1 MPLRIYNTKSR
12 NKETFE
18 PLHPPRV
25 NMYVCGITAYDYC
38 HLGHARASV
47 VFDVIYRWLKQRGYQ
62 VRYVRNFT
70 DIDDKIIKR
79 AHEKG
84 QDWKAVAEFFIQAF
98 HEDMRALGNQ
108 PPTDEPRATEFI
120 AEMQAL
126 IATLVEKGIAYPAK
140 GDVFYSVRKFPS
152 YGELAQKNLEELE
165 AGARVEVQEA
175 KQDPLDFALWKAA
188 KPGEPEWA
196 SPWGQG
202 RPGWHIEC
210 SAMST
215 KLLGPSLDIHGGG
228 RDLIFPHHE
237 NERAQSE
244 GAFDRPFVKYWL
256 HNGFV
261 NLNADKMSKSTGNF
275 MTIRDVLAQYP
286 HEAIRYFL
294 LSAHYRSPLDFSEG
308 NMKEALAA
316 VDRVYQTLQR
326 LQEYVPGAGES
337 PNPAARAKAW
347 EVLKKFPADFE
358 TAMDDDFNTAQVLGV
373 CFDSVREINK
383 FLDAAPEAD
392 ELGRFR
398 AEAARAFALAGTSLG
413 LFAQEPRQYLEARK
427 SFTLRQSALGEAEIL
442 QKIADRKAARGA
454 RDFKLADRIRD
465 DLAAQGVI
473 LEDKPDGTTTW
484 KVK

>member
-1 MPLRIYNTKSR
+1 
-12 NKETFE
+12 
-18 PLHPPRV
+18 
-25 NMYVCGITAYDYC
+25 MYVCGITAYDYC

-47 VFDVIYRWLKQRGYQ
+47 VFDLIYRYLRFKGYE

-79 AHEKG
+79 AQEKG
-84 QDWKAVAEFFIQAF
+84 QDWKQVAEFFIQAF
-98 HEDMRALGNQ
+98 HEDMQALGNL
-108 PPTDEPRATEFI
+108 PPTDEPRATQFI
-120 AEMQAL
+120 LEMQEM
-126 IATLVEKGIAYPAK
+126 IAKLVEKGIAYPAK
-140 GDVFYSVRKFPS
+140 GDVFYAVRKFPT

-175 KQDPLDFALWKAA
+175 KKDPLDFALWKAA

-215 KLLGPSLDIHGGG
+215 QLLGPSLDIHGGG

-244 GAFDRPFVKYWL
+244 GTYGKPFVKYWL

-294 LSAHYRSPLDFSEG
+294 LSAHYRSPLDFNEG

-326 LQEYVPGAGES
+326 MEEAIPGQGGEGPES
-337 PNPAARAKAW
+337 SWKVAQDFAAS
-347 EVLKKFPADFE
+347 FE
-358 TAMDDDFNTAQVLGV
+358 AAMDDDFNSAQVLGI
-373 CFDSVREINK
+373 CFDLVREVNK
-383 FLDAAPEAD
+383 FLDMGPGSEALEKFRSAAKN
-392 ELGRFR
+392 
-398 AEAARAFALAGTSLG
+398 AFAQVGACLG
-413 LFAQEPRQYLEARK
+413 IFAQAPALYLEARK
-427 SFTLRQSALGEAEIL
+427 NFGLKQGDLGEAEIQ
-442 QKIADRKAARGA
+442 QKIAERKAARGNK
-454 RDFKLADRIRD
+454 DFKTSDRIRD
-465 DLAAQGVI
+465 ELAAQGII

>member
-1 MPLRIYNTKSR
+1 
-12 NKETFE
+12 
-18 PLHPPRV
+18 
-25 NMYVCGITAYDYC
+25 MYVCGITAYDYC

-47 VFDVIYRWLKQRGYQ
+47 VFDVIYRYLKFKGFE

-70 DIDDKIIKR
+70 DIDDKIIRR
-79 AHEKG
+79 AQERG
-84 QDWKAVAEFFIQAF
+84 QDWKQVAEFFIQAF
-98 HEDMRALGNQ
+98 LEDMKALGNQ
-108 PPTDEPRATEFI
+108 APGDEPRATEFI
-120 AEMQAL
+120 AEMQAI
-126 IATLVEKGIAYPAK
+126 IAKLVDKGIAYPAK
-140 GDVFYSVRKFPS
+140 GDVFYAVRKFPT

-175 KQDPLDFALWKAA
+175 KKDPLDFALWKAA

-244 GAFDRPFVKYWL
+244 GAFEKPFVKYWL

-275 MTIRDVLAQYP
+275 LTIRDVLAQYP

-294 LSAHYRSPLDFSEG
+294 LSAHYRSPLDFNEG

-326 LQEYVPGAGES
+326 LEECGPGQDGAGPES
-337 PNPAARAKAW
+337 AWSSVEDFPAA
-347 EVLKKFPADFE
+347 FE
-358 TAMDDDFNTAQVLGV
+358 DAMDDDFNSAQVLGV
-373 CFDSVREINK
+373 CFELVREVNK
-383 FLDAAPEAD
+383 FLDAGPSASHLEKY
-392 ELGRFR
+392 R
-398 AEAARAFALAGTSLG
+398 AEVKNALARVGACLG
-413 LFAQEPRQYLEARK
+413 LFAQPPQAYFEARK
-427 SFTLRQSALGEAEIL
+427 RFTLSQGALSEAEIL
-442 QKIADRKAARGA
+442 QKIAERKEAR
-454 RDFKLADRIRD
+454 RNKDFKMSDRIRD
-465 DLAAQGVI
+465 ELAAQGI
-473 LEDKPDGTTTW
+473 LLEDKPDGTTTW
-484 KVK
+484 KAK

>member
-12 NKETFE
+12 NKEDFQ
-18 PLHPPRV
+18 PLNPPRV
-25 NMYVCGITAYDYC
+25 AMYVCGITAYDYC

-47 VFDVIYRWLKQRGYQ
+47 VFDVIYRYLKFKGYE

-70 DIDDKIIKR
+70 DIDDKIIRR
-79 AHEKG
+79 AQERG
-84 QDWKAVAEFFIQAF
+84 QDWKQVAEFFIQAF
-98 HEDMRALGNQ
+98 LEDMRALGNL
-108 PPTDEPRATEFI
+108 PPGDEPRATEFI
-120 AEMQAL
+120 AEMQAI
-126 IATLVEKGIAYPAK
+126 IAKLVEKGIAYPAK
-140 GDVFYSVRKFPS
+140 GDVFYSVRKFPT

-175 KQDPLDFALWKAA
+175 KKDPLDFALWKAA

-244 GAFDRPFVKYWL
+244 GAYDKPFVKYWL

-275 MTIRDVLAQYP
+275 LTIRDVLVQYP

-294 LSAHYRSPLDFSEG
+294 LSAHYRSPLDFNEG

-326 LQEYVPGAGES
+326 LEECGPGRDGAGPES
-337 PNPAARAKAW
+337 AWSSVEDFPAA
-347 EVLKKFPADFE
+347 FE
-358 TAMDDDFNTAQVLGV
+358 DAMDDDFNSAQVLGV
-373 CFDSVREINK
+373 CFELVREINK
-383 FLDAAPEAD
+383 FLDAGPSASHLEKY
-392 ELGRFR
+392 R
-398 AEAARAFALAGTSLG
+398 AEVKNALARVGACLG
-413 LFAQEPRQYLEARK
+413 LFAQPPQAYFEARRR
-427 SFTLRQSALGEAEIL
+427 FTLSQGALSEAEIL
-442 QKIADRKAARGA
+442 QKIAERKEAR
-454 RDFKLADRIRD
+454 RNKDFKMSDRIRD
-465 DLAAQGVI
+465 ELAAQGI
-473 LEDKPDGTTTW
+473 LLEDKPDGTTTW
-484 KVK
+484 KAK